1 MQHNKLSR
9 RALGLLGLT
18 LGLALPGQAASS
30 QDIVFTGPKPQRHWA
45 VPSAPGAF
53 SGVHV
58 TDFNVHVTIEGQ
70 TATTTLSMRV
80 DTWLAGEIEAE
91 LLVPVP
97 QGISLRSF
105 EFVGSHL
112 TGSARLVPAA
122 EATALYLMSMRE
134 QAGSSRLIEFATDGQ
149 GAVLSSP
156 FPLSAG
162 AGLTLKLTYAQQLG
176 GDGSRLDYELPRS
189 SSLQG
194 VPPFKFQLEVL
205 GTPAPLAL
213 YSPTHG
219 LLETQRASDRVS
231 AELEPGQGAQP
242 GSLRLSIL
250 RGGNDFA
257 GSLMACPD
265 VDGKGGTFL
274 LFAGMDLPRTGQSTI
289 HREVTIVLDRSG
301 SMAGPKFEQARAAA
315 LQVIEGLHEGELFR
329 IVDYS
334 SEAHALSS
342 TALVKDAS
350 TVAAARAY
358 LAGLTTGGN
367 THIQSALESALA
379 PPAGAGCLPVLL
391 FLTDGV
397 PTAGEQSEAGLRS
410 IAKRANV
417 HGRRIFTFG
426 VGNDVNAPLLDSLAD
441 ATRAVST
448 YVRPQESVEVA
459 VTKVFAKLQGPLLAD
474 LKVRALNADGSENLT
489 LLGSLMPRQ
498 LPDIYA
504 REQLVL
510 LGRYEDQ
517 APVSFEITGR
527 GPEGRRTFLVQGDLR
542 LASVSND
549 FVPRLWASRRIA
561 ELTDQ
566 IRNIAGD
573 GAKASELLAS
583 ARNKQ
588 LTDEI
593 LSLALDYGV
602 LSEFTAFLAQES
614 TDLTS
619 WKSLSAQTSDGVI
632 RQNVAHRSGAAA
644 VNMARNQV
652 SLKGMKQQ
660 ALFNSYWTADD
671 QRVSTLGVRPVRQGV
686 MIRRGTTW
694 VQGCLLRG
702 FEGDELPVASRNVD
716 MGSPDYRKLLKELV
730 SDSRADVASIGGQ
743 VLIRHRGEILMLISP
758 ADPECSEA
766 SAPATPPQT
775 MDPQTSNSI
784 QQSVQQ
790 MSRQNLNQIRR
801 W

>member
-1 MQHNKLSR
+1 MQHNHLSR

-18 LGLALPGQAASS
+18 LGLALPGQAAPS
-30 QDIVFTGPKPQRHWA
+30 QDIVFAGPKTQRHWA
-45 VPSAPGAF
+45 VPSAPKDL
-53 SGVHV
+53 SGILVSNFDVHV
-58 TDFNVHVTIEGQ
+58 TLAGQ
-70 TATTTLSMRV
+70 TATTTLTMRV

-91 LLVPVP
+91 LLIPVP

-112 TGSARLVPAA
+112 TGSARLVSAA
-122 EATALYLMSMRE
+122 EAMDLYMSIGE
-134 QAGSSRLIEFATDGQ
+134 EAGSARLLEFAADGL
-149 GAVLSSP
+149 GAVRSSP
-156 FPLSAG
+156 FPLSPG

-176 GDGSRLDYELPRS
+176 GDGTRIDYELPRS
-189 SSLQG
+189 SSLYG
-194 VPPFKFQLEVL
+194 VPPFSFQFEVL

-219 LLETQRASDRVS
+219 LVETHRSHDRVS
-231 AELEPGQGAQP
+231 VELEPGQGAEP

-250 RGGNDFA
+250 RGGSDFA

-265 VDGKGGTFL
+265 ADGRGGTFL
-274 LFAGMDLPRTGQSTI
+274 LFAGMNLAGSGQSTI

-301 SMAGPKFEQARAAA
+301 SMSGPKFDQARAAA
-315 LQVIEGLHEGELFR
+315 LQVIEGLREGELFR

-334 SEAHALSS
+334 SEAHALTS
-342 TALVKDAS
+342 TALVKS
-350 TVAAARAY
+350 TGTVAAARAY

-367 THIQSALESALA
+367 TNIQAALEIALT

-391 FLTDGV
+391 FLTDGI

-410 IAKRANV
+410 IAQRANV

-441 ATRAVST
+441 ATRGTST
-448 YVRPQESVEVA
+448 YVRPHENVEVA
-459 VTKVFAKLQGPLLAD
+459 VTAVFGKLRGPLLAD
-474 LKVRALNADGSENLT
+474 LKVRAFNADGSENRT
-489 LLGSLMPRQ
+489 LLGNLMPRR

-517 APVSFEITGR
+517 APVTFEITGR
-527 GPEGRRTFLVQGDLR
+527 GPEGLRSFRVQGDLR
-542 LASVSND
+542 LASAYND

-573 GAKASELLAS
+573 GAQASDLLAS
-583 ARNKQ
+583 KRNKQ

-614 TDLTS
+614 TDLSS
-619 WKSLSAQTSDGVI
+619 WKSLATQTNEGVI
-632 RQNVAHRSGAAA
+632 HQNVRWRSGAAA

-652 SLKGMKQQ
+652 QLKGMKQQ
-660 ALFNSYWTADD
+660 KLFNSYWTADD
-671 QRVSTLGVRPVRQGV
+671 QRVSTLGVRPVRRGV
-686 MIRRGTTW
+686 MIRRGSTW
-694 VQGCLLRG
+694 VQGSLLHG
-702 FEGDELPVASRNVD
+702 FEGDELPAASRSVD
-716 MGSPDYRKLLKELV
+716 LGSPGYRKLLKELV
-730 SDSRADVASIGGQ
+730 IDSRADVASIGGQ
-743 VLIRHRGEILMLISP
+743 LLIRHRGEILMLRSP
-758 ADPECSEA
+758 VGPGCAETSV
-766 SAPATPPQT
+766 PATPPQT
-775 MDPQTSNSI
+775 SNSTP
-784 QQSVQQ
+784 QNSQRRVQQ
-790 MSRQNLNQIRR
+790 RLGQNLNQNRR